1 MFCTGCKTAFS
12 WRTGEIETG
21 RIHNPH
27 FFEEKRAEGSIGREL
42 GDIPC
47 GGLPSFRELRE
58 MGAPEMMVRYRIMLG
73 TVERYF
79 LWMGNATETDERRRH
94 TQRYRIQYMANI
106 IDEKRFRSVIQ
117 QVDKKMQKD
126 MEVREIFEMVINCAS
141 DLLRQYVV
149 HRDQHDIVWRQL
161 CELVKYT
168 NDVLKSRIWKRY
180 NCVTPRLLSF

>member
-27 FFEEKRAEGSIGREL
+27 FFEEKRNEGNIGREL

-58 MGAPEMMVRYRIMLG
+58 MGAPEMMVRYRIMLSV
-73 TVERYF
+73 VERYF
-79 LWMGNATETDERRRH
+79 FWIGNATETDERRRH

-106 IDEKRFRSVIQ
+106 ITEKRFRQVVQ
-117 QVDKKMQKD
+117 QIDKKMQKD
-126 MEVREIFEMVINCAS
+126 TEVRELFEMLMNCAS

-149 HRDQHDIVWRQL
+149 HPEQHDIVWEQL
-161 CELVKYT
+161 TALVDMT
-168 NDVLKSRIWKRY
+168 NDLLRNSIWKRY
-180 NCVTPRLLSF
+180 NCVTPRLLYF